1 MPTTSPLLA
10 AFSHS
15 EWAFPSA
22 VLQLCP
28 FLNPCWDLGSAWVA
42 ARNF

>member
-1 MPTTSPLLA
+1 MVSNAADKSMAIMPTTSPLLA

-22 VLQLCP
+22 VLQLRP
-28 FLNPCWDLGSAWVA
+28 FLKPC
-42 ARNF
+42 